1 MYYKATVNKVGGEIQ
16 RIELLSG
23 EAPEEV
29 DNPNNPG
36 QQYLILDASVLVAA
50 DNDPA
55 VFSDRF
61 IYNFNLASW
70 VRRPDKPNPF
80 ATWEVDKWDWDTSAF
95 LDYLRMQR
103 DRKLLV
109 SDWTVLPDSPLTQEQ
124 KDEAILY
131 RQALRDVMTTVL
143 ASPRSF
149 PTEDSVPWPTPPEFI
164 NN

>member
-16 RIELLSG
+16 RMELLSG

-61 IYNFNLASW
+61 IYDFNLGSW
-70 VRRPDKPNPF
+70 IRRPDKPNPF
-80 ATWEVDKWDWDTSAF
+80 ATWEVDKWVWDVPAF
-95 LDYLRMQR
+95 IHYIRNIR
-103 DRKLLV
+103 NRKLLL
-109 SDWTVLPDSPLTQEQ
+109 SDWTLLPDSPLTSEQ
-124 KDEAILY
+124 KAEATTY
-131 RQALRDVMTTVL
+131 RQALRDTLNTVL
-143 ASPRSF
+143 ASPLSF
-149 PTEDSVPWPTPPEFI
+149 PSEDSIPWPSTPEFI
-164 NN
+164 DN